1 MELYTAFLV
10 ILSILIPLNEAVN
23 CDKKPTD
30 LEYMM
35 PETCWYGPT
44 LIDYDAQFDCETDME
59 ANSGKPYSSEGSIC
73 VSDCLMKENDVLK
86 DMKLNKNKFLEFVK
100 KRTPG
105 ADFTNWETAI
115 KAAIE
120 KCFPL
125 ADQKLTTLNAK
136 DYDNVKKCN
145 PVPQKLYT
153 CLGAQILVGA
163 PAKEV
168 GMLDEYCTRLR
179 DFYKTC
185 EFTF

>member
-1 MELYTAFLV
+1 MELYTVFLV

-35 PETCWYGPT
+35 PDICWYGPSI
-44 LIDYDAQFDCETDME
+44 IDYDAQFDCET
-59 ANSGKPYSSEGSIC
+59 AIQTNTGNPFTTQGQIC
-73 VSDCLMKENDVLK
+73 VKDCLIKMNDVLK
-86 DMKLNKNKFLEFVK
+86 DMKLNKDKFLEFVK
-100 KRTPG
+100 KRTPESV
-105 ADFTNWETAI
+105 FTNWETAI

-145 PVPQKLYT
+145 HVPQKFYT
-153 CLGAQILVGA
+153 CLSAQILVGA
-163 PAKEV
+163 KEARMV
-168 GMLDEYCTRLR
+168 EGYCMRLR